1 MLIFVLALTSLG
13 IMVIGSAKHSVQGK
27 QMIGLL
33 IGLVAL
39 VIVSLIDY
47 MWILNLQWVL
57 YGLTIAM
64 LLAVRFFG
72 KDVNGATRW
81 IDFGFTTFQPS
92 ELAKILLVLF
102 FAKFIMNHQDEMKKP
117 LTIIQAVIF
126 LAIPCLLIYK
136 QPDLSTTISIAMVF
150 CIMMYYS
157 IILALLV
164 VAGIICMT
172 IAARAITSR
181 SSKYFLR
188 QQVTIAN
195 AEAFMEEMMT
205 GQKVIKVFC
214 HEDGAKADFDKVN
227 GEYLFQCPQR
237 QPLCQHFDASA
248 E

>member
-102 FAKFIMNHQDEMKKP
+102 FAKFIMNH
-117 LTIIQAVIF
+117 
-126 LAIPCLLIYK
+126 
-136 QPDLSTTISIAMVF
+136 
-150 CIMMYYS
+150 
-157 IILALLV
+157 
-164 VAGIICMT
+164 
-172 IAARAITSR
+172 
-181 SSKYFLR
+181 
-188 QQVTIAN
+188 
-195 AEAFMEEMMT
+195 
-205 GQKVIKVFC
+205 
-214 HEDGAKADFDKVN
+214 
-227 GEYLFQCPQR
+227 
-237 QPLCQHFDASA
+237 
-248 E
+248 